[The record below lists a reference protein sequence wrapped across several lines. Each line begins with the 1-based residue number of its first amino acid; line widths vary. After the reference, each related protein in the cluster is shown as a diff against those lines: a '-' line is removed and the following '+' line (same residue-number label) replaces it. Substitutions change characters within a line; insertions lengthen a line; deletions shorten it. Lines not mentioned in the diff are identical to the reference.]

1 MAALGLPALEVV
13 AGVGLILD
21 FKGSLSVVAALLV
34 MFAVV
39 LWFGALQGLDIDCG
53 CFSSSDLAEH
63 DSLRQ
68 ALYRDLI
75 MLAMA
80 AYLYLWRWRRRGSRA
95 AVAWRYAYQA
105 NSREVRT

>member
-1 MAALGLPALEVV
+1 MLAT
-13 AGVGLILD
+13 
-21 FKGSLSVVAALLV
+21 LLV

-68 ALYRDLI
+68 ALHRDLI

-80 AYLYLWRWRRRGSRA
+80 AYLYLWRWRRREAGRPWPG
-95 AVAWRYAYQA
+95 VTLTKQTLER
-105 NSREVRT
+105 